1 MFEHKT
7 FEHLM
12 EKSLPEIP
20 LHLDKRT
27 SSIIYAAVAVNNME
41 MSEMYIWLDNIL
53 KLAFAQ
59 DSSGEWLEKRAYEAG
74 VDRWKPVKAR
84 RRAAFNIPV
93 ENGERFFVDD
103 LFYRVIDT
111 GVVECEEEGAIGN
124 RPPNDS
130 ELLPVSNITKLE
142 TAILGEVII
151 PGEEE
156 ESDISLLERFLIE
169 RRRKAT
175 SANKAHYKKWAEE
188 VEGVGK
194 AKVFPLWAGD
204 GTVKVVIVNSEM
216 KPASLELVQAVNDY
230 IDPVPGMGEGE
241 APIGATLT
249 VESAQNKEITIRAKV
264 SLRGNAVEA
273 VSDKVA
279 EELKLMFKGLSFKDL
294 PLNEKA
300 AVKIAAVSNILYQNK
315 WISDY
320 SDVLIN
326 GLAANLEL
334 KDIEI
339 PYLLAV
345 ELYE

>member
-41 MSEMYIWLDNIL
+41 MAEMYIWLGRIL

-74 VDRWKPVKAR
+74 IDRNPAVKAK
-84 RRAAFNIPV
+84 RRATFNIPV

-103 LFYRVIDT
+103 LFYRVIEN
-111 GVVECEEEGAIGN
+111 GIVECEKEGTIGN

-130 ELLPVSNITKLE
+130 ELLPVSNIPKLE
-142 TAILGEVII
+142 IAILGEVII

-156 ESDISLLERFLIE
+156 ESDLSLLERFLIE

-194 AKVFPLWAGD
+194 AKVFPLWAGE
-204 GTVKVVIVNSEM
+204 GTVKVIIANSEM
-216 KPASLELVQAVNDY
+216 KPASPELVQAVKDY
-230 IDPVPGMGEGE
+230 IDPIPGMGEGE

-249 VESAQNKEITIRAKV
+249 VESAQNKEITIRAMV
-264 SLRGNAVEA
+264 SLRGNTIEA
-273 VSDKVA
+273 VSAEVA
-279 EELKLMFKGLSFKDL
+279 EELKLMFKGLSFKDF

-300 AVKIAAVSNILYQNK
+300 AVKVAAVSNILYANK

-334 KDIEI
+334 EDVEI

-345 ELYE
+345 DLYE

>member
-74 VDRWKPVKAR
+74 VDRRKPVKAR
-84 RRAAFNIPV
+84 RRATFNIQIT
-93 ENGERFFVDD
+93 NGERFFVDD

-130 ELLPVSNITKLE
+130 ELLPVSNIPKLE

-273 VSDKVA
+273 VSDEVA

>member
-41 MSEMYIWLDNIL
+41 MAEMYILLDRIF

-59 DSSGEWLEKRAYEAG
+59 DSSGEWLDKRAHEAG
-74 VDRWKPVKAR
+74 VDRNPAVKAK
-84 RRAAFNIPV
+84 RRATFNISV

-103 LFYRVIDT
+103 LFYRVIEN
-111 GVVECEEEGAIGN
+111 GVVECEEEGTIGN

-130 ELLPVSNITKLE
+130 ELLPVSNIPHLE
-142 TAILGEVII
+142 TAVLGEVII

-194 AKVFPLWAGD
+194 AKVFPLWAGE
-204 GTVKVVIVNSEM
+204 GTVKIIIVNSEM
-216 KPASLELVQAVNDY
+216 KPASPELVQAVNDY

-249 VESAQNKEITIRAKV
+249 VESAQNKEITVRAKV
-264 SLRGNAVEA
+264 SLRGNTVEG
-273 VSDKVA
+273 VSEEVA
-279 EELKLMFKGLSFKDL
+279 EELRGMFKSLSFTDT
-294 PLNEKA
+294 PNNEKPAIKVA
-300 AVKIAAVSNILYQNK
+300 AISNILYQNK

-320 SDVLIN
+320 LNVLIN
-326 GLAANLEL
+326 GSPENLEL
-334 KDIEI
+334 EDVEI

-345 ELYE
+345 DLYE